1 VCVAAVFIVK
11 FFVGIR
17 YFVHIERA
25 AVHGGELFR
34 CRFIDLIILVV
45 GIPVYFARFRA
56 VYKKLATVCVGT
68 AVCTRDRAGDVD
80 EVFVKFVVIIL
91 APNALAAGSV
101 AKRVTALNHEI
112 IDDAVESDAVIVAGK
127 RQRFKAVHGFRCGI
141 REKAHANGAVVRCQH
156 TNLLAFFRHIELI
169 AELFFVGLCQ
179 GL

>member
-1 VCVAAVFIVK
+1 M
-11 FFVGIR
+11 
-17 YFVHIERA
+17 
-25 AVHGGELFR
+25 
-34 CRFIDLIILVV
+34 
-45 GIPVYFARFRA
+45 
-56 VYKKLATVCVGT
+56 
-68 AVCTRDRAGDVD
+68 
-80 EVFVKFVVIIL
+80 KFVVIIL
-91 APNALAAGSV
+91 TPNALAASSV

-112 IDDAVESDAVIVAGK
+112 IDDAVESDAGK